1 MQSLSF
7 AARGFILGT
16 VLLCGSAHAMTG
28 IVGEATTLG
37 KAAVP
42 LNGPWKFRLGD
53 NPAWADPRFDDSEW
67 ETVELSPPP
76 GAHDDDV
83 GLSGYVPGWG
93 ARGHAGQSG
102 YGWYRLH
109 LRVASSTSDSLALAG
124 PPAADSSYQVF
135 WNGSLLGQDGDFH
148 KTPPKVVSIQPHLF
162 PITQVTTSGEQAQDI
177 VVAVRV
183 WMAPW
188 DLGDAQGGGMRIAPT
203 LGTASGIK
211 GVYTS
216 QWIETLRGYVVEV
229 IEACGFAFFCFS
241 VCLLGRIEHTTRYNW
256 LCAALLLTGGYRLN
270 QAVFAWT
277 QFESVP
283 MFEIVSLGLLYP
295 LSLSAWTVGW
305 SRLLN
310 IRNVYWAR
318 AFTVVTILYLGLSLT
333 QHWYAGSM
341 PLLRSSTT
349 LHIAVTSV
357 RLFYLVSTCWL
368 LYLLIR
374 SKCRSSALLC
384 VLVVLASVGQFAP
397 ELSAIGVPGIWFP
410 FDTGVSRAQFAYA
423 LFFIC
428 AAVALWGEFLHIAER
443 KATRIESLDGGD
455 AVAIPM
461 KGRAL

>member
-1 MQSLSF
+1 MTSGRIPGFLLRAGSTHLSRMYFIPARVSLSP
-7 AARGFILGT
+7 
-16 VLLCGSAHAMTG
+16 C
-28 IVGEATTLG
+28 
-37 KAAVP
+37 
-42 LNGPWKFRLGD
+42 
-53 NPAWADPRFDDSEW
+53 RF
-67 ETVELSPPP
+67 
-76 GAHDDDV
+76 GN
-83 GLSGYVPGWG
+83 SGY
-93 ARGHAGQSG
+93 
-102 YGWYRLH
+102 
-109 LRVASSTSDSLALAG
+109 
-124 PPAADSSYQVF
+124 
-135 WNGSLLGQDGDFH
+135 
-148 KTPPKVVSIQPHLF
+148 
-162 PITQVTTSGEQAQDI
+162 E
-177 VVAVRV
+177 
-183 WMAPW
+183 
-188 DLGDAQGGGMRIAPT
+188 
-203 LGTASGIK
+203 
-211 GVYTS
+211 
-216 QWIETLRGYVVEV
+216 
-229 IEACGFAFFCFS
+229 
-241 VCLLGRIEHTTRYNW
+241 CLLPPVKPASEMYWRTMDAVGAMSGTMRVLPPLPVIEHTTRYNW

-310 IRNVYWAR
+310 IRNVYWAK

-384 VLVVLASVGQFAP
+384 VLVVLASMGQFAP

-443 KATRIESLDGGD
+443 KAKRIESLDGGD

>member
-1 MQSLSF
+1 MSRLSF
-7 AARGFILGT
+7 AARGFILGM
-16 VLLCGSAHAMTG
+16 VLLCGSAYAMTG
-28 IVGEATTLG
+28 VVSETTTLG
-37 KAAVP
+37 KAAVS
-42 LNGPWKFRLGD
+42 LNGPWRFRLGD
-53 NPAWADPRFDDSEW
+53 NPAWADPRLDDSEW
-67 ETVELSPPP
+67 ETVELTPPP

-102 YGWYRLH
+102 FGWYRLH
-109 LRVASSTSDSLALAG
+109 LRVANSTSDSIALVG
-124 PPAADSSYQVF
+124 PPAVDSSYQVF

-148 KTPPKVVSIQPHLF
+148 NTPPKVVSIRPHLF
-162 PITQVTTSGEQAQDI
+162 PITQGMSGGEQAQDI
-177 VVAVRV
+177 VLAVRV

-241 VCLLGRIEHTTRYNW
+241 VWLLGRIEQTTRYNW
-256 LCAALLLTGGYRLN
+256 LGAALLLTGAYRLN

-277 QFESVP
+277 QFESIP

-305 SRLLN
+305 VRLLN
-310 IRNVYWAR
+310 IRNVHWAR
-318 AFTVVTILYLGLSLT
+318 AFNVVTILYVVLSLA
-333 QHWYAGSM
+333 QHWFVGNI

-368 LYLLIR
+368 IYLLIR
-374 SKCRSSALLC
+374 LKCRSRALLGALI
-384 VLVVLASVGQFAP
+384 VLVSIGQFAP
-397 ELSAIGVPGIWFP
+397 ELSSIGVRGIWFP

-428 AAVALWGEFLHIAER
+428 AAVALWREFLHIAER
-443 KATRIESLDGGD
+443 KRTGIESLDGGD
-455 AVAIPM
+455 AVTIPM

>member
-1 MQSLSF
+1 MYLLSF

-16 VLLCGSAHAMTG
+16 ALLCGSAHALTG
-28 IVGEATTLG
+28 IVDETATLG
-37 KAAVP
+37 KAAIP
-42 LNGPWKFRLGD
+42 LNGPWRFRLGD

-67 ETVELSPPP
+67 ETVELTPPP

-109 LRVASSTSDSLALAG
+109 LRLANSTNDSLALAG

-148 KTPPKVVSIQPHLF
+148 NTPPKVVSIQPHLF
-162 PITQVTTSGEQAQDI
+162 PITQGRTGGEQAQDI
-177 VVAVRV
+177 VLAVRV

-216 QWIETLRGYVVEV
+216 QWIETLRGYIVEV

-241 VCLLGRIEHTTRYNW
+241 VWLLGRIEHTTRYNW
-256 LCAALLLTGGYRLN
+256 LCAAFLLTGAYRLN

-305 SRLLN
+305 SRLLY

-374 SKCRSSALLC
+374 SKCRSRALLC